1 MRRVYKKYLLKL
13 VRFKNGEKEQKRL
26 KNTTLSDNNI
36 NNNKNEIDTVLVK
49 KVSSIRYIDGEDD
62 VRIVVFVIHLFV

>member
-13 VRFKNGEKEQKRL
+13 VHFKNGEKEQKRL

-49 KVSSIRYIDGEDD
+49 KVSSIRYLDGEDN